1 VLIYFSYCLQN
12 NSKEETPEEDRQP
25 KSDEGPNQDQNDDN
39 QDPSNDNK
47 QNDEK
52 VAQEKTSGE
61 SREEEKTETV
71 NANDD
76 AQQNESSI
84 KYTAPSTSTASGQA
98 SSTQESIHGSD
109 EIPEAEAGGP
119 GIASVSST
127 SRLSASLG
135 VQEEE
140 FTTMQKSDP
149 AGTLRLLLSKK
160 QTQTTSSSERTTTDS
175 APSNSEIDLKVR
187 QDSLMLKLTTTFVH
201 KDVLTQIEVNP
212 ACAYSHLAF
221 LKKLHNPVTDEETL
235 GKVIQLSSTIDQYAK
250 AVQKK
255 LDNDTRL
262 STQQQAQAMFFERA
276 QKAQAEVDRL
286 SSQLK
291 EGNPGIESCDKN
303 IAHYKQ
309 QIKVLEEQIVSYRRK
324 IIEEETEKARLE
336 QEAKATTQEQI
347 DAYGREGIQAF
358 SSAEVIAEEIKALES
373 SKLVVEKELTTLKK
387 IYAECTRNL

>member
-1 VLIYFSYCLQN
+1 
-12 NSKEETPEEDRQP
+12 
-25 KSDEGPNQDQNDDN
+25 
-39 QDPSNDNK
+39 
-47 QNDEK
+47 
-52 VAQEKTSGE
+52 
-61 SREEEKTETV
+61 
-71 NANDD
+71 
-76 AQQNESSI
+76 
-84 KYTAPSTSTASGQA
+84 
-98 SSTQESIHGSD
+98 
-109 EIPEAEAGGP
+109 
-119 GIASVSST
+119 
-127 SRLSASLG
+127 
-135 VQEEE
+135 
-140 FTTMQKSDP
+140 
-149 AGTLRLLLSKK
+149 
-160 QTQTTSSSERTTTDS
+160 
-175 APSNSEIDLKVR
+175 
-187 QDSLMLKLTTTFVH
+187 MLKLTTTFVH

-262 STQQQAQAMFFERA
+262 STQQQAQVMFFERA
-276 QKAQAEVDRL
+276 QKAQAEVDSL

-336 QEAKATTQEQI
+336 REAKAATQEQI

-358 SSAEVIAEEIKALES
+358 SSAEVIAEEITALES
-373 SKLVVEKELTTLKK
+373 SKLVVDKELTTLKK
-387 IYAECTRNL
+387 IYAECTKNL